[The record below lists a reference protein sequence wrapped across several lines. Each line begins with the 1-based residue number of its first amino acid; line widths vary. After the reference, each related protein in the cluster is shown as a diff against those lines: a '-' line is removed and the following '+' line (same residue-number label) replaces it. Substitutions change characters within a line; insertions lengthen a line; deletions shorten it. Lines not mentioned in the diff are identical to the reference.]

1 MKYATF
7 VIKDVQER
15 FFEHNQFYSKIKEK
29 VIFTSFWILVIT
41 YNFKKI
47 ELIDFVKF
55 CNLIFMG
62 PEMLH
67 SLKIQTVTF
76 THF

>member
-15 FFEHNQFYSKIKEK
+15 FFEHNQFYSKMKE
-29 VIFTSFWILVIT
+29 ILVIT